1 MTTEDDHMAKRV
13 LLLGVMAALL
23 KDVQEELQRPDIEF
37 LGGTG
42 VDDVRSAFRQAD
54 IDHVIV
60 GGGLDLDARAEM
72 VREIFQSSDRAT
84 IHLKDQMSGP
94 EGFLPFVKAV
104 LLGLDDYEPQQSP
117 HAILRA
123 RHPEPDR
130 GS

>member
-1 MTTEDDHMAKRV
+1 MAKRV
-13 LLLGVMAALL
+13 LLLGVKAAVL
-23 KDVQEELQRPDIEF
+23 KDVQPELKRSDIDF
-37 LGGTG
+37 LTGSG

-84 IHLKDQMSGP
+84 IHMKDQMSGP

-104 LLGLDDYEPQQSP
+104 LLGLDNYEPHQSAQ
-117 HAILRA
+117 AILRA
-123 RHPEPDR
+123 QHPGPDVHR
-130 GS
+130 